1 MSGHT
6 RPFQVQPEWYDE
18 IRRGGEAFDDLHR
31 KLMIVGDEEA
41 HFGAESQGGK
51 LQPYR
56 VHLPSGGEVELQG

>member
-1 MSGHT
+1 
-6 RPFQVQPEWYDE
+6 
-18 IRRGGEAFDDLHR
+18 
-31 KLMIVGDEEA
+31 MIVGDEEA